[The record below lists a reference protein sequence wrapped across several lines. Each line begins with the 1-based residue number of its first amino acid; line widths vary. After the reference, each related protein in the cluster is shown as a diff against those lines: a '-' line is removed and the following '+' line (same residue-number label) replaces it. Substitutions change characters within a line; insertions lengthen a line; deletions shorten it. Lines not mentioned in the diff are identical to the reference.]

1 MKAVVEPLEGNKVKL
16 SIEVDE
22 PEFERAVDAAY
33 RKIAKEVRIPGFR
46 PGKAPRRIL
55 EARLGSGTGR
65 SEALRDAL
73 PDYYAR
79 AVADHE
85 VDAIAAPEIDI
96 TAGQDAGPVAF
107 DAIVEVRPQ
116 ITVVGYQSLRVEV
129 PSPEVSDE
137 DITAQI
143 DRLRGNFG
151 ELAEADRPAKH
162 GDHVTIDLH
171 AEREGEVV
179 GGLTTDDLVYEV
191 GAGDVVPELDAQLD
205 GAKPGDI
212 LAFETS
218 LPDGAVAVRV
228 LVKEVKEKVLPD
240 VTDEWAADAS
250 EFDTVEELRADIV
263 NRMGM
268 VKRMQAAMAL
278 RNGTVEALVA
288 LVDAEPPKA
297 LVDAE
302 VERQAHDLG
311 HRLEQ
316 QGATIAQYL
325 QITGQSEQDII
336 AELRSGAEPA
346 VKADLALRAVA
357 TAEELA
363 PTAEELDAELAR
375 LAAQYQMDPAD
386 FRTQLETA
394 GQMPAVR
401 SDVEKGKALEWLVE
415 HAEVVDPEGHPVDR
429 ALLAP
434 PTDPE
439 PAAVPGDTHDDPA
452 EDAKV
457 ESGEE

>member
-16 SIEVDE
+16 SIEVEE
-22 PEFERAVDAAY
+22 PEFERAVDAAF

-55 EARLGSGTGR
+55 EARLGAGTGR
-65 SEALRDAL
+65 SEALKDAL

-79 AVADHE
+79 AIADHE

-96 TAGQDAGPVAF
+96 TAGQDSGPVAF

-129 PSPEVSDE
+129 PDPSVSDE
-137 DITAQI
+137 DIDGQV

-151 ELAEADRPAKH
+151 QLGTVERPARH
-162 GDHVTIDLH
+162 GDHVTIDIH
-171 AEREGEVV
+171 GERDGEPV
-179 GGLTTDDLVYEV
+179 GSLTTDDLVYEV
-191 GAGDVVPELDAQLD
+191 GAGDVVPELDGQLD

-212 LAFETS
+212 LAFDTE
-218 LPDGAVAVRV
+218 LGDGQVAVRV
-228 LVKEVKEKVLPD
+228 LVKDVKEKVLPEI
-240 VTDEWAADAS
+240 TDEWAADAS
-250 EFDTVEELRADIV
+250 EFDTVEELRADIA

-268 VKRMQAAMAL
+268 VKRMQASMTL
-278 RNGTVEALVA
+278 RNGVVEALVA
-288 LVDAEPPKA
+288 LVDTDPPQP

-302 VERQAHDLG
+302 IERRAHDLG
-311 HRLEQ
+311 HRLEE
-316 QGATIAQYL
+316 QGATISQYL
-325 QITGQSEQDII
+325 QMTGQTEQDLI

-346 VKADLALRAVA
+346 VKADLGLRAVA
-357 TAEELA
+357 SAEQLV
-363 PTAEELDAELAR
+363 PTEEDIDAELGR
-375 LAAQYQMDPAD
+375 LAQQYQMTPD
-386 FRTQLETA
+386 QLRQQVETA

-401 SDVEKGKALEWLVE
+401 SDLEKGKALEWLVE
-415 HAEVVDPEGHPVDR
+415 HAEVVDPEGQPVDR

-439 PAAVPGDTHDDPA
+439 PADAPGDTHDTGDEA
-452 EDAKV
+452 RT
-457 ESGEE
+457 ESGEA